1 MIVIQIQHVVHL
13 KYNQE
18 LPQNSSTQ
26 KPSHKITATRPST
39 VNKLLIQDGIQR
51 NNVHSITGL
60 HW

>member
-18 LPQNSSTQ
+18 LPQNSPLKSL
-26 KPSHKITATRPST
+26 HKITATRPST